1 MNPNKL
7 DKLLDLIKVFAESNE
22 RIIAVGL
29 CGSYARG
36 NARADSDIDLSILV
50 NDKLKFKSSTWIET
64 FDFDKINERL
74 DFFEDK
80 EYGRVWSRH
89 VFLKSKIEIE
99 FSFANISWADTENLD
114 EGTRKV
120 VSDGFK
126 IIYDPQLIL
135 TKLVEKVKMKS
146 E

>member
-36 NARADSDIDLSILV
+36 NAKADSDIDLSILV
-50 NDKLKFKSSTWIET
+50 NDKLKFKSTSWIET

>member
-1 MNPNKL
+1 M
-7 DKLLDLIKVFAESNE
+7 FAESNE

-36 NARADSDIDLSILV
+36 NAKADSDIDLSILV
-50 NDKLKFKSSTWIET
+50 NDKLKFKSSIWIET

-126 IIYDPQLIL
+126 IIYDPQFIL
-135 TKLVEKVKMKS
+135 NKLVEKVKMIS

>member
-50 NDKLKFKSSTWIET
+50 NDKLKFKSTTWIET